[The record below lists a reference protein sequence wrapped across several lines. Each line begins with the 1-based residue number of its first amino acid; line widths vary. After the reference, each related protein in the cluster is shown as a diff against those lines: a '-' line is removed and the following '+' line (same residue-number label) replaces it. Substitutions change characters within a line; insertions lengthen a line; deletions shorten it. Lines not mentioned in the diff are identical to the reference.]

1 MQSTRRTNQILTIA
15 LLASTVL
22 TTVAPAAQAGHAYGR
37 RYKRVYAAPATQY
50 VYARPVVVHEHS
62 AAPVLAGLVGGF
74 ILGAAVASHAT
85 PVVVSAS
92 NCPPP
97 PHYSQYYYDSYCGEW
112 FTSLS
117 AAREHCGYARHPWQV
132 QVYASRGGECMRTMR
147 WSDGAWYD
155 VGRGNGW
162 DD

>member
-1 MQSTRRTNQILTIA
+1 MQSIRRTNRILTIA
-15 LLASTVL
+15 LLAASVL

-37 RYKRVYAAPATQY
+37 RYKRVYAAPAPY
-50 VYARPVVVHEHS
+50 YYARPVVVHEHS

-74 ILGAAVASHAT
+74 ILGAAVSSHAT
-85 PVVVSAS
+85 PVVVSA
-92 NCPPP
+92 NTYYTPA
-97 PHYSQYYYDSYCGEW
+97 PHCAQYYYDSYCGEW

-132 QVYASRGGECMRTMR
+132 QVYASRGGECMRTLR

-155 VGRGNGW
+155 CGRGNDW